1 MNSCMQATEVL
12 AVTPVP
18 RISHA
23 PTATSSFA
31 RNVWLGC
38 LHVFHGT
45 NRRNLQRSTDLCA
58 CLPQYEIKK
67 AGGKDYSK
75 DASLRISFTM
85 FQMEPQA
92 PI

>member
-1 MNSCMQATEVL
+1 MQATEVL

-38 LHVFHGT
+38 LYMSFMAQT
-45 NRRNLQRSTDLCA
+45 DEIYRDLQICA

-67 AGGKDYSK
+67 AGGKDCSK
-75 DASLRISFTM
+75 DASSGISFTM
-85 FQMEPQA
+85 FHMGPQA